1 MNTIATM
8 FLHFMIKSEDKF
20 GYFSNG
26 LSTLSNLNQ
35 KLPAI
40 IPLAS
45 ILAPFIQ
52 SSF

>member
-8 FLHFMIKSEDKF
+8 FLHFMIKSEGKF
-20 GYFSNG
+20 GYLSNS
-26 LSTLSNLNQ
+26 LNVLSNLNQ

-40 IPLAS
+40 IPLTS

-52 SSF
+52 SNF